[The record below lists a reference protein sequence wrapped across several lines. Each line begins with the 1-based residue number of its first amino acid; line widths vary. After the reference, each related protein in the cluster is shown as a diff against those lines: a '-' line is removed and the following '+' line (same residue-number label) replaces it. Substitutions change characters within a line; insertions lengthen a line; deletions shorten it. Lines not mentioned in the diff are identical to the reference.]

1 MIDRRQNYRVVKKMP
16 GAKGSVRDAV
26 TKLVPG
32 LGGENSQELI
42 MTCGCDRFLRIY
54 DPAER
59 FQHLSEIGHTYL
71 KQRLNNMLCF

>member
-1 MIDRRQNYRVVKKMP
+1 MVDRRLNYKVVKKMP
-16 GAKGSVRDAV
+16 GAKGSVRDAI

-32 LGGENSQELI
+32 LGGSNSSEII

-59 FQHLSEIGHTYL
+59 Y
-71 KQRLNNMLCF
+71 